1 MSGPPMSGA
10 QQVREVGAGLR
21 VRRSAAG
28 LTQIELAQRMQA
40 RGFAW
45 HGSTVSKVES
55 GDRSPSL
62 RELCGLAH
70 VLDVDVVALLYP
82 IDHVRQAHDEAAAA
96 GRRATGLLTQ
106 ALAALAEQQQHWAV
120 VDQARAARAARAS
133 AVGLA
138 VPGLPGPGRGRGR

>member
-1 MSGPPMSGA
+1 MSGPPPTGA

-106 ALAALAEQQQHWAV
+106 ALDALAEQQQHWAV
-120 VDQARAARAARAS
+120 VDQARAARAS
-133 AVGLA
+133 ALGLA